1 MNNRITRLAF
11 GPALIRAA
19 VVALAAST
27 ASAQE
32 PKAEADERMAELQ
45 QRVDEARERLQLSDE
60 QVAQLLPLLR
70 ESFDSTRA
78 VLEQHGINVSSL
90 AAAGGSNR
98 RLNLRQLRALSSDL
112 DEVRETMFDKIEE
125 LGFLS
130 DEQFSEFK
138 KIQEEQRAAL
148 RERLRARR
156 GSPL

>member
-11 GPALIRAA
+11 GLALIGAA
-19 VVALAAST
+19 VVALAASA

-45 QRVDEARERLQLSDE
+45 QRVDEARERLELSDE
-60 QVAQLLPLLR
+60 QVDQLLPLLR

-78 VLEQHGINVSSL
+78 VLEKHGIDVSSM
-90 AAAGGSNR
+90 AEGGSNR
-98 RLNLRQLRALSSDL
+98 RLNFRQLRALRSDL
-112 DEVRETMFDKIEE
+112 DEVGATIFDKIEE

-130 DEQFSEFK
+130 DQQFSEFK
-138 KIQEEQRAAL
+138 KIQEEQRAVL

-156 GSPL
+156 SSPL